1 MTFYGGKELRE
12 AYRRAQAGGYAFM
25 ANNIAEQNILI
36 GLLQGYSERKSDL
49 VVQVSPGAAKFAG
62 AGDKLVGLR
71 SLSQQVRILGDKF
84 PIGVFLN
91 LDHFTTNEMGL
102 IEIAISEKLVS
113 SIMIDASKQDYE
125 ENISITRTVVDMAKG
140 SDILIEAELGK
151 IKGVEDEVASLDAFY
166 TDPNEAVEFMKRSGA
181 DLLAISVGT
190 QHGVSKGK
198 DVVLRTDI
206 ADLVHKRL
214 VESGLDVPLVLH
226 GTSGLLAKQI
236 REIIR
241 YGICKLNKDT
251 RYQYEYARAAH
262 DYYVLHS
269 SSIVPPAGV
278 PDDANGLFSKS
289 DWTPVKKDFDPRA
302 VGKAIQER
310 IKQVAMELIDQ
321 AGSANQSI
329 VGGY

>member
-62 AGDKLVGLR
+62 AGGKLAGLR
-71 SLSQQVRILGDKF
+71 SLSQQVRILGDQF

-91 LDHFTTNEMGL
+91 LDHFTTNEMDL

-113 SIMIDASKQDYE
+113 SIMIDASKQDYG

-140 SDILIEAELGK
+140 SDIVIEAELGK

>member
-1 MTFYGGKELRE
+1 
-12 AYRRAQAGGYAFM
+12 
-25 ANNIAEQNILI
+25 
-36 GLLQGYSERKSDL
+36 
-49 VVQVSPGAAKFAG
+49 
-62 AGDKLVGLR
+62 
-71 SLSQQVRILGDKF
+71 
-84 PIGVFLN
+84 
-91 LDHFTTNEMGL
+91 
-102 IEIAISEKLVS
+102 
-113 SIMIDASKQDYE
+113 MIDASKQDYE
-125 ENISITRTVVDMAKG
+125 ENISITRTVVDTAKG
-140 SDILIEAELGK
+140 SDIVIEAELGK

>member
-1 MTFYGGKELRE
+1 MTFYGGKELRG
-12 AYRRAQAGGYAFM
+12 AYRTAQTSGYAFM

-62 AGDKLVGLR
+62 AGDKLAGLR
-71 SLSQQVRILGDKF
+71 SLSHQVRILGDRF

-91 LDHFTTNEMGL
+91 LDHFTTKEMDL

-113 SIMIDASKQDYE
+113 SIMIDASKEDYE
-125 ENISITRTVVDMAKG
+125 DNIRIVSKVVDMAKG

-151 IKGVEDEVASLDAFY
+151 IKGVEDEIASLDAFY
-166 TDPNEAVEFMKRSGA
+166 TDPDEAVEFVKRSGA

-206 ADLVHKRL
+206 ADRVHKRL
-214 VESGLDVPLVLH
+214 VENGLDVPLVLH
-226 GTSGLLAKQI
+226 GTSGLLAEQI

-262 DYYVLHS
+262 DYYVSHTA
-269 SSIVPPAGV
+269 SIVPPAGV
-278 PDDANGLFSKS
+278 SDDANGLFSKS
-289 DWTPVKKDFDPRA
+289 DWTPVKKDFDPRV
-302 VGKAIQER
+302 VGRAIQER
-310 IKQVAMELIDQ
+310 IKKVAMELVDQ
-321 AGSANQSI
+321 AGSANHSI
-329 VGGY
+329 VEGV